1 MEESNLNGKD
11 LIIKKIRLDAE
22 IKANSTLEEGNNR
35 AKEIIDDAIHNADI
49 YKERFLQESFKE
61 RDEIVKRRIT
71 VANLEAKK
79 LILQAKKEIIDKAF
93 ENAKKAL
100 IEDKKA
106 YKEIITS
113 MLKYAEDGDKITICE
128 SDSKLITNKFVKETT
143 GKDVTINK
151 EYGNFVGGII
161 ITGEN
166 SDKNLTLDVEL
177 KAVRE
182 QIETEIAEMLFGE

>member
-128 SDSKLITNKFVKETT
+128 NDSKLITNKFVKETT